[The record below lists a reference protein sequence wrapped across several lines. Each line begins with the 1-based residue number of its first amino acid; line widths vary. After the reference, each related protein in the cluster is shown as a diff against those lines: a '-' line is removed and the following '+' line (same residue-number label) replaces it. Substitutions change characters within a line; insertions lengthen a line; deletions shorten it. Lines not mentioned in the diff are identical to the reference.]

1 MIRQSGAS
9 VIIGVLFYSID
20 FEKKKKINKQDASF
34 GFFLATLKLVLKI
47 LNKVHTDRS
56 TKETQGFT
64 KFLWKHLF
72 FNNSKFKLFTANG
85 FHSILIIFTPYETGI
100 LPHIQLLF
108 GFLPISCTKSSVPKE
123 TNCLFHLC
131 VCVNGR
137 RRKKKDMRTSLK
149 EILKFCRF
157 YQLSSLKRPII
168 FII

>member
-9 VIIGVLFYSID
+9 VIIGALFYSID

-85 FHSILIIFTPYETGI
+85 FHSILIIFTPYETVI
-100 LPHIQLLF
+100 LPHIHLLF
-108 GFLPISCTKSSVPKE
+108 GFLPISCTKFSVPKE

-131 VCVNGR
+131 VCVCEWQKT
-137 RRKKKDMRTSLK
+137 KKKK
-149 EILKFCRF
+149 I
-157 YQLSSLKRPII
+157 
-168 FII
+168 